1 MDATA
6 NAGFNPF
13 RGGLT
18 MAHLTRQP
26 ALSPERNASGFQGEV
41 SYISNDQELGEIL
54 QSEAVKSCTF
64 YTCRLV
70 RPSFLDL
77 CDLVQAEAI
86 VYFPSSAADLAP
98 ELEDAEAVCH
108 ACNWVKIPRS
118 FLSPLRTNTAA
129 RRNRS
134 EYRSPHQPRDQAKN
148 ARAVDQM
155 LTQRRSIFFG
165 LIFSSYAN

>member
-6 NAGFNPF
+6 IAGFNTF
-13 RGGLT
+13 RGGLS

-41 SYISNDQELGEIL
+41 SFISNEQELGEIL

-77 CDLVQAEAI
+77 CNLVQAEAI
-86 VYFPSSAADLAP
+86 IYFPSSATDLAP
-98 ELEDAEAVCH
+98 ELEDAEAVRH

-129 RRNRS
+129 RMPPIRISFATSAARS
-134 EYRSPHQPRDQAKN
+134 GKECTRRRSNAQAKALHLLRFN
-148 ARAVDQM
+148 LQ
-155 LTQRRSIFFG
+155 
-165 LIFSSYAN
+165 